1 MVEQLVMKGDLEQ
14 ALITFQRETVKQP
27 PEEIERIRSRPTWP
41 SLLATIAVH
50 QSIEALRLSFPNP
63 TLVELEGQGH
73 NATMR
78 ASGSHCRSHKILPSH
93 TRKSALASFVT
104 AVNPHKQNVH
114 ADRQRRFK
122 PLSFESRSSGFPT

>member
-27 PEEIERIRSRPTWP
+27 PEEIERMRSRPTWP

-50 QSIEALRLSFPNP
+50 QSIEASRLSFPNP

-73 NATMR
+73 NAME
-78 ASGSHCRSHKILPSH
+78 AADNLWPMQSSGSHCRTHKILPPH
-93 TRKSALASFVT
+93 TRKPALASFVT

-114 ADRQRRFK
+114 ADR
-122 PLSFESRSSGFPT
+122 

>member
-27 PEEIERIRSRPTWP
+27 QEEIERIRSRPTWP

-50 QSIEALRLSFPNP
+50 QLIEALRLSFPNP

-73 NATMR
+73 NAMDGGR
-78 ASGSHCRSHKILPSH
+78 QPLADAIIRFALP
-93 TRKSALASFVT
+93 
-104 AVNPHKQNVH
+104 
-114 ADRQRRFK
+114 K
-122 PLSFESRSSGFPT
+122 P

>member
-27 PEEIERIRSRPTWP
+27 PEEIERMRSRPTWP

-50 QSIEALRLSFPNP
+50 QSIEASRLSFPNP

-73 NATMR
+73 NAMDDGR
-78 ASGSHCRSHKILPSH
+78 QPLADAIIRFELP
-93 TRKSALASFVT
+93 
-104 AVNPHKQNVH
+104 NP
-114 ADRQRRFK
+114 
-122 PLSFESRSSGFPT
+122 